1 MGRVFF
7 SPRSVAVIGASRQE
21 GLLLLGG
28 PDVRRD
34 SLPSGSKREPAPKR
48 EDRMRMRSEYYKMMG
63 WDENGIPATE
73 ELKSLSLERA
83 DKVLQKGQKRIKTL
97 NEAS

>member
-1 MGRVFF
+1 
-7 SPRSVAVIGASRQE
+7 
-21 GLLLLGG
+21 
-28 PDVRRD
+28 
-34 SLPSGSKREPAPKR
+34 
-48 EDRMRMRSEYYKMMG
+48 MRSEYYKMMG

-73 ELKSLSLERA
+73 ELRSLSLERV